1 MIRIKAAMERI
12 KPYGSKTR
20 PIVNGYCL
28 EGKIPCERRGN
39 CWYID
44 EEFIEQAILWRQHAP
59 VTLDQLVAEDKR
71 IDSLL
76 GSQKKLCWNN
86 IRRKAG
92 PSILSRGYALL
103 FSGNFIAPDK
113 IELTR
118 NIIKT
123 EVDAYFGAQNRI
135 LITDVAKETG
145 ISVYKLKNMIKSGEL
160 KTAKRVKENWTI
172 EKAEV
177 SDIVDDGGLVG
188 IYDFCKQILPSVK
201 TLFDLN
207 NRSHRAVLF
216 AFLKKSNLKG
226 YLQTWDQAGLHG
238 DRKNAL
244 YFPDIISDQMKQLL
258 TEYFQ
263 HYGPA
268 EDRLK
273 KMATDPYWQSHKR
286 TYEALTRF
294 AETKITIGMVA
305 LFETIMCCIS
315 CEIMDATDEDVNRMA
330 DYVQHAPAQIY
341 SKYLSQFLSF
351 VKDEYEDCT
360 FSVVLNYRSDQN
372 RKKIIQTAPYPF
384 HMYMSGAYLCFNQEF
399 ITEHELVKK
408 SLDTY
413 KYAVLWLNMCWH
425 YVGAWR
431 SSDIFRLHIIPLPH
445 EKTEV
450 RRMIEA
456 GEYTDEAIIVS
467 LMLENEI
474 NGAHA
479 KPHKTK
485 DSQNNGFLV
494 VTFPETLRSVI
505 GLVYSICC
513 LHCEDQLVE
522 QKLEAKD
529 YIAFFGDAYRK
540 IFGNQLFLNRRANKS
555 FEDAIAEITE
565 QDSGTRNKLLGY
577 VVASYARGHSF
588 TSGKLSSVTYKYL
601 QTKMDGYGINEILM
615 MLWESGTCSFIPYML
630 LEMVYGKKFEQLT
643 FPQQS
648 QLISMSKL
656 SALSA
661 ENISELVQK
670 VHVKSEAVL
679 DRIFYKY
686 NQEENKKIIADQML
700 TNIVHREAI
709 GKQMGVSCL
718 CAARRVP
725 CCYPAKQNCV
735 GCEYAIYERGL
746 FFFAVQRI
754 KIMYERLKKA
764 STDGEKKKINGLLE
778 DVYLPAVYEIM
789 LFSKEHYGM
798 NIEPYKQEIL
808 ELMTG
813 GASIAA
819 DID

>member
-59 VTLDQLVAEDKR
+59 VTLDQLVVEDKR

-330 DYVQHAPAQIY
+330 DYAQHAPAQIY

-408 SLDTY
+408 ALIHI
-413 KYAVLWLNMCWH
+413 NM
-425 YVGAWR
+425 
-431 SSDIFRLHIIPLPH
+431 
-445 EKTEV
+445 
-450 RRMIEA
+450 
-456 GEYTDEAIIVS
+456 
-467 LMLENEI
+467 
-474 NGAHA
+474 
-479 KPHKTK
+479 
-485 DSQNNGFLV
+485 Q
-494 VTFPETLRSVI
+494 
-505 GLVYSICC
+505 
-513 LHCEDQLVE
+513 
-522 QKLEAKD
+522 
-529 YIAFFGDAYRK
+529 FFG
-540 IFGNQLFLNRRANKS
+540 
-555 FEDAIAEITE
+555 
-565 QDSGTRNKLLGY
+565 
-577 VVASYARGHSF
+577 
-588 TSGKLSSVTYKYL
+588 
-601 QTKMDGYGINEILM
+601 
-615 MLWESGTCSFIPYML
+615 
-630 LEMVYGKKFEQLT
+630 
-643 FPQQS
+643 
-648 QLISMSKL
+648 
-656 SALSA
+656 
-661 ENISELVQK
+661 
-670 VHVKSEAVL
+670 
-679 DRIFYKY
+679 
-686 NQEENKKIIADQML
+686 
-700 TNIVHREAI
+700 
-709 GKQMGVSCL
+709 
-718 CAARRVP
+718 
-725 CCYPAKQNCV
+725 
-735 GCEYAIYERGL
+735 
-746 FFFAVQRI
+746 
-754 KIMYERLKKA
+754 
-764 STDGEKKKINGLLE
+764 
-778 DVYLPAVYEIM
+778 
-789 LFSKEHYGM
+789 
-798 NIEPYKQEIL
+798 
-808 ELMTG
+808 
-813 GASIAA
+813 
-819 DID
+819 